1 MVCDTCKCTAPAKYL
16 GNLSDGDGG
25 GFVASTP
32 WAMRYQNQTG
42 MPVTFRSK
50 DKNADNL
57 GKIIKLGKQTTK
69 TLPCTPLQPG
79 ADPRSKILKA
89 SDVATPVNLMDN
101 LEQENTS
108 AVIGGAPPAVAINS
122 KPARSLAP
130 TNLSEGIQPVAEPT
144 GGTYIF

>member
-32 WAMRYQNQTG
+32 WARRYANQTG
-42 MPVTFRSK
+42 MPVTFRSEDRK
-50 DKNADNL
+50 ADTL
-57 GKIIKLGKQTTK
+57 GKIIKLGKQTTQ

-79 ADPRSKILKA
+79 ADPRTKILKA
-89 SDVATPVNLMDN
+89 SDVAAPVNLMAN
-101 LEQENTS
+101 LENENES
-108 AVIGGAPPAVAINS
+108 AVIGGGPPAVEIHS

-130 TNLSEGIQPVAEPT
+130 TNLSEGIQPVAEPS